1 MCFFPCCGTLR
12 WVFSTYAEVIYMVL
26 RHLEVHVKFSVPFV
40 VTINVNAILDK
51 KAVNAKT
58 HL

>member
-1 MCFFPCCGTLR
+1 MMLQ
-12 WVFSTYAEVIYMVL
+12 
-26 RHLEVHVKFSVPFV
+26 HLEVQVKFCVPFV

-58 HL
+58 S

>member
-1 MCFFPCCGTLR
+1 MM
-12 WVFSTYAEVIYMVL
+12 I
-26 RHLEVHVKFSVPFV
+26 RHLEVQVKFCVPFV

-51 KAVNAKT
+51 KAIKAKT